1 MMQVGTIKLTV
12 MPEAFFEK
20 NTFEKCLWLCQI
32 FFLWLCKLYKKW
44 EHTTINL
51 ENPDADEDEYELDL
65 KKLTFAARI
74 SHVELCIKI
83 YVANSLMGTFYSVEL
98 PMVALK
104 YYAAHYLFDKH
115 YKDTAG
121 LNPINWAADN
131 EMDNYI
137 HSEAIVHFKSVKGR
151 WYDVLQL
158 LSFVVNFPLWC
169 IRPNTWWGKQ
179 VIPFIGIGKEQ
190 QVCSTGIAD
199 ILRATYNN
207 FPNSFKK
214 QLPPKYINHE
224 DQIDSD
230 IEIGDIHYYNQ
241 FFAGYETAMIA
252 PCMFVISDKF
262 DATDAINKFY
272 N

>member
-1 MMQVGTIKLTV
+1 LKNPAVNIKKGGTKMVQVGTIKLTV

-20 NTFEKCLWLCQI
+20 NTFEKCLWLWQI

-83 YVANSLMGTFYSVEL
+83 HVANSLMGTFYSVEL

-104 YYAAHYLFDKH
+104 YYAAHILLDTHF
-115 YKDTAG
+115 KDTAG
-121 LNPINWAADN
+121 LQPTWIADDKMN
-131 EMDNYI
+131 NYI
-137 HSEAIVHFKSVKGR
+137 HSKAIVHFTSVKGR

-199 ILRATYNN
+199 ILRAAYSAS
-207 FPNSFKK
+207 PI
-214 QLPPKYINHE
+214 QYIH
-224 DQIDSD
+224 
-230 IEIGDIHYYNQ
+230 GYNQ
-241 FFAGYETAMIA
+241 FFAEYETAMIA

-262 DATDAINKFY
+262 DANDAISKFY